1 MAADRGYIEN
11 LKELRSIRIQQIK
24 QMNADQR
31 YHNLQSEYNRRLLR
45 YNELFV
51 SNMKDMTS
59 KLGSAIA
66 NLSSKLASGV
76 GSAASGVAGG
86 VSSLSGS
93 ILSGLGKALPI
104 GIAALIAKVLV
115 WDNMSS
121 DTQDKLS
128 NAFGNLM
135 EKLMEPVRG
144 MIGKVTEGFKSLDI
158 KFPLFDELFKRFTKF
173 FEILQSGF
181 RIVSMK
187 FESMMETVNKDPK
200 KYVKDTLHLLGDTAL
215 FALLSIV
222 AGKVVLQMFRNHMLL
237 NSIDNLLAK
246 RMGQMPVGPGG
257 QQLAPVAPG
266 GGGRTG
272 RGGRPLSSFEQ
283 KYPKLVGA
291 QQNQIKAAEQTT
303 KAILKRG
310 GARLIGGLMSG
321 PVITMATLGLL
332 AYDVYVLLTDW
343 GVKDEDAIAAVNGVY
358 PEGILDL
365 QPMSGEP
372 ITGTIKMKE
381 LSAET
386 KKRAEN
392 LRKMAS
398 DIQKGKGVPP
408 GFSVKPG
415 ESVSETATRLG
426 EYYSTSESPEL
437 AAMYDPS
444 SIALTDAYEANR
456 KKVLDQLKL
465 EEGKDV
471 PAFVM
476 ERFTATWTGMK
487 KHQRRNAVEL
497 RYPIVVTTNFVYYM
511 GRDGSIKKMKV
522 QEYIDTMGEMDDFD
536 EETKASFEE
545 VRQRLATMTREGEA
559 GAAGYNAIFNDP
571 KLAGLKTPG
580 GKKISEMNMTEIQ
593 KFQDEM
599 FAKSGHTPVG
609 GYQFVKNTLFGGKNK
624 KGEFVPG
631 IVKPT
636 EMNQVFSPEFQ
647 DELFKR
653 MVNEKLEAFL
663 NSDMSESKREEF
675 KTYMKNTWEIFQGKT
690 AYSQK
695 FAKQLDEF
703 LESPTIMQAHGGKNY
718 DGSTKSKAE
727 RDAELNLEKKKFQ
740 KLVDEFTSPLGNTEI
755 MTINGESATGK
766 VGEVIQ
772 DKYEA
777 LRKRIKD
784 GFGAI
789 DPEEISNDLLNTLKI
804 INEVNQAK
812 GSDKQSSAG
821 DVINNYNIDNSVVSS
836 GGSGGFGSVYPVR
849 YRNDHEHFTLAGVSR
864 LT

>member
-1 MAADRGYIEN
+1 MAADRSYIEN
-11 LKELRSIRIQQIK
+11 LKELRAMRVQQIK

-59 KLGSAIA
+59 KLGGAIA
-66 NLSSKLASGV
+66 KLSSSLASGV
-76 GSAASGVAGG
+76 GNAASGVAGG

-104 GIAALIAKVLV
+104 GIAALLAKVLL

-128 NAFGNLM
+128 NAFGGLM
-135 EKLMEPVRG
+135 EKLLKPVKD
-144 MIGKVTEGFKSLDI
+144 MIGNITAGWKSLDV

-187 FESMMETVNKDPK
+187 FESMMDTVNKDPK

-237 NSIDNLLAK
+237 NSIDNLLAR
-246 RMGQMPVGPGG
+246 RMGQMPGGPGNLP
-257 QQLAPVAPG
+257 LAPVAP

-272 RGGRPLSSFEQ
+272 RGGRQLSTFEQ

-303 KAILKRG
+303 KAILKKG
-310 GARLIGGLMSG
+310 GARLVGGLMSG
-321 PVITMATLGLL
+321 PVMTMITLGFL
-332 AYDVYVLLTDW
+332 AYDAYVLLTQW

-381 LSAET
+381 LSSDVR
-386 KKRAEN
+386 KRAE
-392 LRKMAS
+392 RMMGEAKQ
-398 DIQKGKGVPP
+398 IQQGKGVPP
-408 GFSVKPG
+408 GFKTIPG
-415 ESVSETATRLG
+415 ESVSETAKRLG
-426 EYYSTSESPEL
+426 EYYSTSDYPEISAL
-437 AAMYDPS
+437 YDPS
-444 SIALTDAYEANR
+444 AVLQMEAYESNK

-487 KHQRRNAVEL
+487 KHERRNAIEL

-522 QEYIDTMGEMDDFD
+522 EEYIDTMGEMDDFD

-571 KLAGLKTPG
+571 KLAGMKTPG
-580 GKKISEMNMTEIQ
+580 GKKISEMTMTEIE
-593 KFQDEM
+593 KFQGEM

-624 KGEFVPG
+624 EGKFVPG
-631 IVKPT
+631 IVKST

-663 NSDMSESKREEF
+663 NSDMSDSKREEF
-675 KTYMKNTWEIFQGKT
+675 KKYMKNTWEIFQGKT

-703 LESPTIMQAHGGKNY
+703 LESPTIMQAHGGKY
-718 DGSTKSKAE
+718 SDGSTKSKAE
-727 RDAELNLEKKKFQ
+727 REAELNLEKKKFE
-740 KLVDEFTSPLGNTEI
+740 KLVEEFTSPLGNVPV
-755 MTINGESATGK
+755 MTIGGESVADK
-766 VGEVIQ
+766 AGEVIK
-772 DKYEA
+772 DKYEG
-777 LRKRIKD
+777 LRTRIKD
-784 GFGAI
+784 SLGGI
-789 DPEEISNDLLNTLKI
+789 NPEEISNDLLNTLKI
-804 INEVNQAK
+804 INEVNQVK

-821 DVINNYNIDNSVVSS
+821 DTIINNINNSTVAA
-836 GGSGGFGSVYPVR
+836 GGSGGSVSVYPVR
-849 YRNDHEHFTLAGVSR
+849 YRNDYEHSTLSGISR
-864 LT
+864 LA